1 MAARWDREVWEGVE
15 EGDQSRKPSGQ
26 AAAAAAEEEVELVV
40 AEAEETA
47 PGGGSGPWE
56 QDAGLGRADA
66 AALGSAAGLG
76 LGVLGSV
83 SAPLGL
89 EAGSHRPPLRPPSRG
104 RAVGA
109 PASPSPVTHGPL
121 LGLGCPGPECLLRG
135 ACEGRKRR
143 VPPAQHTAHAS
154 PHLTNLHDSLGRR
167 TDSMGVNPDS
177 LGTHD
182 CHGDAVLRRFRN
194 FAQPELVPWAEPGP
208 SKKQD
213 VDSVWLGLHGTSDDP
228 VSVY

>member
-1 MAARWDREVWEGVE
+1 MRWAGRAATIGRGVRGGGRGLAARWGREVWEGVE
-15 EGDQSRKPSGQ
+15 EGDQSRKRSGE
-26 AAAAAAEEEVELVV
+26 AEVEVAAEAEAELLV

-47 PGGGSGPWE
+47 PGGGSGCWE
-56 QDAGLGRADA
+56 QDAGPGRADV

-89 EAGSHRPPLRPPSRG
+89 EAGSHRPPLWPPSRG

-135 ACEGRKRR
+135 AYEGRKRR
-143 VPPAQHTAHAS
+143 VAPDTLPT
-154 PHLTNLHDSLGRR
+154 PLLT
-167 TDSMGVNPDS
+167 
-177 LGTHD
+177 
-182 CHGDAVLRRFRN
+182 
-194 FAQPELVPWAEPGP
+194 
-208 SKKQD
+208 
-213 VDSVWLGLHGTSDDP
+213 
-228 VSVY
+228 

>member
-26 AAAAAAEEEVELVV
+26 AAAAAEEEAELVV

-143 VPPAQHTAHAS
+143 VPPRPTHCPRLS
-154 PHLTNLHDSLGRR
+154 SLDKLAR
-167 TDSMGVNPDS
+167 
-177 LGTHD
+177 L
-182 CHGDAVLRRFRN
+182 LRK
-194 FAQPELVPWAEPGP
+194 E
-208 SKKQD
+208 D
-213 VDSVWLGLHGTSDDP
+213 
-228 VSVY
+228 